1 MAATLTRCEKA
12 NVLEITQ
19 LGQSLV
25 LATKRSLAKSDS
37 NAPSI
42 VPGQEVGAQETE
54 VSRKEEDQMATGR
67 RSSSLSSSSSDDDDQ
82 MKRKFG
88 AARTFNPRVDIV

>member
-42 VPGQEVGAQETE
+42 VPGHEVGAQEETE
-54 VSRKEEDQMATGR
+54 VSQKGEDQMATGR
-67 RSSSLSSSSSDDDDQ
+67 RSSSLSSSSSDDDQ